1 MDSLKDKIKL
11 IEKEEILR
19 ALRDSRW
26 VMAKAARQLGITER
40 MIGYKIKKYG
50 LRIKEV
56 RWVEGARQLNT
67 DLEKTIRETI
77 KKEETMKRF
86 TSILVLTLILAG
98 LAGFTGL
105 VYAEEKG
112 LTAPAAS
119 ESVVGQAPAEPAP
132 VAPLKIDTGDTA
144 WMIVATALVMLMSI
158 PGLALFYGG
167 LAKRKD
173 SLNTMAMTFVTFCIV
188 SVLWVIYGY
197 TFSFGTDIGGL
208 IGGAEKLMLKGIGP
222 NSISD
227 MAKTIPEFVFLAY
240 QLTFAAITV
249 ALASGAYIERMKF
262 SAWIIFSVLWMTIVY
277 LPVAHW
283 VWGGGFLAKLG
294 ALDFAG
300 GTVVHVN
307 AGIAALVG
315 ALVLGKRHEKALLP
329 GNLTLV
335 VTGAGLLW
343 FGWFGFN
350 AGSAL
355 AANGLAGAAFLNTNT
370 ATAVAAISWMVV
382 EWLHSGKPTVLGLAS
397 GAVGGLVAIT
407 PAAGFVNISGAIIIG
422 IAAGI
427 IPFFSVAVMKAKLGY
442 DDTLDAF
449 GIHGVGGTVGA
460 ILTGVF
466 ADPSINEAGRG
477 LLYGNPRQLLIQLA
491 AVGTT
496 IVYSAVMTFV
506 IFMILKAVVGLRVDM
521 EDEIMG
527 LDDSQHGEKAYN
539 L

>member
-1 MDSLKDKIKL
+1 
-11 IEKEEILR
+11 
-19 ALRDSRW
+19 
-26 VMAKAARQLGITER
+26 
-40 MIGYKIKKYG
+40 
-50 LRIKEV
+50 
-56 RWVEGARQLNT
+56 
-67 DLEKTIRETI
+67 
-77 KKEETMKRF
+77 MKRLV
-86 TSILVLTLILAG
+86 SLLVLVTLLG
-98 LAGFTGL
+98 MVGTVL
-105 VYAEEKG
+105 AEEMQPVAPPTG
-112 LTAPAAS
+112 AAAPTA
-119 ESVVGQAPAEPAP
+119 AP
-132 VAPLKIDTGDTA
+132 APLKIDTGDTA

-197 TFSFGTDIGGL
+197 TFAFGTDVGGIIGS
-208 IGGAEKLMLKGIGP
+208 AERLFLKGIGP

-227 MAKTIPEFVFLAY
+227 LAKTIPEYIYIVY

-262 SAWIIFSVLWMTIVY
+262 SAWIIFTILWMTLVY

-283 VWGGGFLAKLG
+283 VWGNGFLAKLG

-300 GTVVHVN
+300 GTVVHIN

-315 ALVLGKRHEKALLP
+315 ALILGKRREKPILP

-350 AGSAL
+350 AGSAVG
-355 AANGLAGAAFLNTNT
+355 ANGLAGAAFINTNT

-382 EWLHSGKPTVLGLAS
+382 EWMHSGKPTVLGLAS
-397 GAVGGLVAIT
+397 GAVGGLVAVT
-407 PAAGFVNISGAIIIG
+407 PAAGFVNISGAMIIG
-422 IAAGI
+422 IAAGV
-427 IPFFSVAVMKAKLGY
+427 IPFYAVALLKPRLGY

-449 GIHGVGGTVGA
+449 GIHGVGGTIGA
-460 ILTGVF
+460 ILTGIF
-466 ADPSINEAGRG
+466 ADPAINEAGKG
-477 LLYGNPRQLLIQLA
+477 LLFGNPRQLVTQLI
-491 AVGTT
+491 AVLVTL
-496 IVYSAVMTFV
+496 VYSGVMTFV
-506 IFMILKAVVGLRVDM
+506 IFMIIKVVVGIRVDA
-521 EDEIMG
+521 EDEMTG
-527 LDDSQHGEKAYN
+527 LDESQHGEKAYN

>member
-1 MDSLKDKIKL
+1 MKKMVR
-11 IEKEEILR
+11 EIM
-19 ALRDSRW
+19 
-26 VMAKAARQLGITER
+26 V
-40 MIGYKIKKYG
+40 
-50 LRIKEV
+50 
-56 RWVEGARQLNT
+56 
-67 DLEKTIRETI
+67 
-77 KKEETMKRF
+77 
-86 TSILVLTLILAG
+86 ILVLIIGVTALLAP
-98 LAGFTGL
+98 AL
-105 VYAEEKG
+105 VTAEEAAAPAAAV
-112 LTAPAAS
+112 TAPA
-119 ESVVGQAPAEPAP
+119 PAP
-132 VAPLKIDTGDTA
+132 KIDTGDTA
-144 WMIVATALVMLMSI
+144 WMIVATAMVMLMSL

-197 TFSFGTDIGGL
+197 TFSFDTDIKGI
-208 IGGAEKLMLKGIGP
+208 IGGASKLFLKGVGP

-227 MAKTIPEFVFLAY
+227 LAKTIPEYIFIAY

-262 SAWIIFSVLWMTIVY
+262 SAWILFSVLWMTIVY

-283 VWGGGFLAKLG
+283 VWGNGFLAKAG

-315 ALVLGKRHEKALLP
+315 ALLLGKRREKAIIP
-329 GNLTLV
+329 SNLTLV
-335 VTGAGLLW
+335 ITGAGLLW

-355 AANGLAGAAFLNTNT
+355 AASGLAGAAFINTNT

-382 EWLHSGKPTVLGLAS
+382 EWMHSGKPTVLGLAS

-422 IAAGI
+422 IAAGV
-427 IPFFSVAVMKAKLGY
+427 IPFFAVAKMKPMFGY

-449 GIHGVGGTVGA
+449 GIHGVGGTIGA

-466 ADPSINEAGRG
+466 ADPAINEAGKG
-477 LLYGNPRQLLIQLA
+477 LLYGNPIQVWIQIKAVAVTLL
-491 AVGTT
+491 
-496 IVYSAVMTFV
+496 YSGVMTFILFMV
-506 IFMILKAVVGLRVDM
+506 IKAVVGIRADAEEEYV
-521 EDEIMG
+521 G
-527 LDDSQHGEKAYN
+527 LDESQHGEKAYN
-539 L
+539 M